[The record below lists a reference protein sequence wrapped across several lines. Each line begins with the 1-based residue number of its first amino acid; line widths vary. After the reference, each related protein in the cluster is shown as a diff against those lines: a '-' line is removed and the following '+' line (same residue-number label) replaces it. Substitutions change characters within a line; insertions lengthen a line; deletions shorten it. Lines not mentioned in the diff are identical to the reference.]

1 MKKKITLLT
10 LTLTLL
16 VGFSNAQEWEFGAF
30 IGPAQYQGDL
40 SKAQVTWEYTRLQG
54 GALARY
60 NLTPKIAFKGGLN
73 YGLVKGDDKAWGSK
87 LPTDFTMADYRFNNC
102 VNNDANYYDRNKRN
116 LNFHSAIIELTA
128 QVEYNILNFIPGSKS
143 YRWTPYLLAG
153 FSVFHFNPKTEL
165 DGKTYKLRAYQ
176 TELNKP
182 NYSLISFAIP
192 TGFGVKYNF
201 GRLWSVAFE
210 IAGRKTF
217 TDYLDDVHDNY
228 PNLSSDATTNA
239 LADRSGE
246 AVDPGNKV
254 AGTHY
259 PQFGILNNK
268 ESHTPHIL
276 SRGDYRNKD
285 TYIFTGFTI
294 TKTIR
299 KFVCANF

>member
-16 VGFSNAQEWEFGAF
+16 VGFANAQEWEFGAF

-40 SKAQVTWEYTRLQG
+40 SKQQITWKYTRIQG
-54 GALARY
+54 GVLARY
-60 NLTPKIAFKGGLN
+60 NLTPKISFKGGLN
-73 YGLVKGDDKAWGSK
+73 YGLVKGDDQAWGSK
-87 LPTDFTMADYRFNNC
+87 LSSTFKQADYP
-102 VNNDANYYDRNKRN
+102 VNNGINKEANYYDRNKRN

-128 QVEYNILNFIPGSKS
+128 QVEYNILNFIPGSKN

-165 DGKTYKLRAYQ
+165 NGTTYKLRGYQ

-192 TGFGVKYNF
+192 TGFGIKYNF
-201 GRLWSVAFE
+201 GRLWSVSFE

-217 TDYLDDVHDNY
+217 TDYLDDVHDAY
-228 PNLSSDATTNA
+228 PMLSTDATTNK
-239 LADRSGE
+239 LSDRSGE
-246 AVDPGNKV
+246 AINPATKQP
-254 AGTHY
+254 Y
-259 PQFGILNNK
+259 PQFGILK
-268 ESHTPHIL
+268 SPDTHTPHKII
-276 SRGDYRNKD
+276 RGDYRDKD